1 MRLVDWMQSKDIN
14 DTKMADM
21 IGVSRVAVCMYRND
35 QRIPKKSIMI
45 NIMDVT
51 KGKVMANDFYLG
63 GSDE

>member
-1 MRLVDWMQSKDIN
+1 
-14 DTKMADM
+14 MADM